1 MSSLFY
7 RNARLLVLS
16 IVLIVVWGVSAFF
29 TLPRLEDPELTSR
42 TAIVK
47 TFLPGADAERI
58 EALVTEKIEGEL
70 SEIEEIETYESA
82 SRAGSSIIQIDLFDR
97 IQGDRVDTIWSR
109 VRDKLDEAA
118 NELPPG
124 TTAPELEEF
133 EVKAYASIAALAWN
147 RDDPPNYAILRRLT
161 ESLKDEIEG
170 LNGTEKVEIFG
181 DPNEEITVEV
191 EPSTLASIDLTAS
204 ALSQQIA
211 QSDAKLGAGKLRG
224 DRIDLSLEVTSE
236 LDSLDRVRN
245 IPIRFGN
252 DGQFVRLGDIA
263 RVAKGIEQP
272 PTELARTSGRP
283 AIVLAS
289 FVESNYRIDRWGK
302 DLDRTFDCFQKQLPS
317 DLELQVVFDQ
327 SSYVENRLE
336 SLLSNLLL
344 GAGLVFGITFFVMGW
359 QSAIVVGIALPLSSC
374 MVLGWMQIIGIPL
387 HQMSVTGL
395 IVALGLLIDTAI
407 VVVDEVNHHLHAG
420 VPPKAAIS
428 RSIRHLSAPLLG
440 STVTTILAF
449 VPIVLMPGG
458 PGEFVGT
465 IAIGVILAV
474 SSSLFLSLTVI
485 PALAVWMDRLSGWR
499 SPRVARSLPARQF
512 PAKTRSNAWWNA
524 GYSHPRLTQLY
535 RSSLRR
541 TLARPA
547 IGVLLSTIVPIAG
560 FVCAATLTEQF
571 FPPTDRNQLQIEIE
585 LPASASLQQTQ
596 TVADRART
604 LVVANSEVTD
614 VHWFLGRS
622 APRFYYNLTGGRE
635 RYANYA
641 QGIVQLEDSVRHEL
655 VRSLQSQ
662 LDRAFPEARAL
673 VRPLEQGPPFDAP
686 VELRIYGSDLERLQ
700 ALGERARAILA
711 EIPQATHTR
720 DSLSEVV
727 PQLALKIDEEE
738 ARLAGLDHAEI
749 SRQLDATLEGQLGG
763 SILEGFEELP
773 VRVRVA
779 NADRGDLERVRS
791 LDLLP
796 VSATRD
802 RSLPGSIETV
812 PLSALG
818 EFAIEPK
825 FSTISRRNG
834 RRFNLVQSYIAA
846 GVLPAEVLGEFQ
858 ARLASD
864 FVLPAGYT
872 TEIGGEAE
880 ERNSALA
887 GMFSSV
893 GVLAVLM
900 VATLVLSLRSFRM
913 AGLIGVV
920 AIGSI
925 GLGLFSLWLFG
936 YPFGFMGI
944 VGTFGLVGVAVND
957 SVVVLVALREDGEA
971 RAGNRRAIREIAI
984 RSTRHV
990 VATTL
995 TTALGFVPL
1004 VWGGGGFWPPLA
1016 IAISGG
1022 IVGAT
1027 LLALY
1032 FVPCAYVLLLDRDR
1046 KQGNGMQRLL

>member
-16 IVLIVVWGVSAFF
+16 IVLILVWGLSSFF

-42 TAIVK
+42 NAIVK

-58 EALVTEKIEGEL
+58 EALVTEKIEDRL

-82 SRAGSSIIQIDLFDR
+82 SRAGSSIIQIELFDR
-97 IQGDRVDTIWSR
+97 IKGDRVDNIWSR

-118 NELPPG
+118 SELPPG
-124 TTAPELEEF
+124 TTDPELEEF
-133 EVKAYASIAALAWN
+133 EVKAYASIAALTWN
-147 RDDPPNYAILRRLT
+147 RDDPPNYAILRRLA

-181 DPNEEITVEV
+181 DPSEEITVEI
-191 EPSTLASIDLTAS
+191 EPSALTSIDLTAS
-204 ALSQQIA
+204 AVSQQIF
-211 QSDAKLGAGKLRG
+211 QSDAKLSAGQFRS
-224 DRIDLSLEVTSE
+224 DRSDLSIEVESE
-236 LDSLDRVRN
+236 LNSIERVRN

-252 DGQFVRLGDIA
+252 DGQFVRLGDMASIS
-263 RVAKGIEQP
+263 KGIAQP
-272 PTELARTSGRP
+272 PTELAVTSGRP

-302 DLDRTFDCFQKQLPS
+302 AVEKTFDRFQNQLPS
-317 DLELQVVFDQ
+317 DLEIQVIFNQ
-327 SSYVENRLE
+327 SNYVETRLQ
-336 SLLSNLLL
+336 SLIFNLLL
-344 GAGLVFGITFFVMGW
+344 GAGLVFGVTFFVMGW

-374 MVLGWMQIIGIPL
+374 MVLGWMQILGIPL
-387 HQMSVTGL
+387 HQMSITGL

-407 VVVDEVNHHLHAG
+407 VVVDEVNHHLNAG
-420 VPPKAAIS
+420 APPKAAIS
-428 RSIRHLSAPLLG
+428 QSIQHLSAPLLG
-440 STVTTILAF
+440 STITTILAF

-474 SSSLFLSLTVI
+474 SSSLFLSLTVL
-485 PALAVWMDRLSGWR
+485 PALTVWMRR
-499 SPRVARSLPARQF
+499 STIENRHTNPRSN
-512 PAKTRSNAWWNA
+512 TSNAWWNV
-524 GYSHPRLTQLY
+524 GYSHPWLTQLY
-535 RSSLRR
+535 RRSLRR

-547 IGVLLSTIVPIAG
+547 LGILLSMSLPVAG
-560 FVCAATLTEQF
+560 FVGAATLTEQF
-571 FPPTDRNQLQIEIE
+571 FPPTDRDQLQIEIE

-596 TVADRART
+596 YAVDRVRTLMVADPG
-604 LVVANSEVTD
+604 VTD

-635 RYANYA
+635 QYANYA
-641 QGIVQLEDSVRHEL
+641 QGLVQLSDRVSLDL

-662 LDRAFPEARAL
+662 LDRAFPEARSI
-673 VRPLEQGPPFDAP
+673 VRQLEQGPPFDAP

-700 ALGERARAILA
+700 ILGEQARSILTN
-711 EIPQATHTR
+711 IPQVTHTR
-720 DSLSEVV
+720 DSLSEVI
-727 PQLALKIDEEE
+727 PQLTLQIDEEE
-738 ARLAGLDHAEI
+738 ARLAGLDNAAI
-749 SRQLDATLEGQLGG
+749 SRQLDATLEGQVGG
-763 SILEGFEELP
+763 SILEEMEELP
-773 VRVRVA
+773 VRVRVGDL
-779 NADRGDLERVRS
+779 DRGNLEQVTS
-791 LDLLP
+791 LGLLP
-796 VSATRD
+796 TAETRD
-802 RSLPGSIETV
+802 RNLPGSIDTV

-818 EFAIEPK
+818 ELALQPEL
-825 FSTISRRNG
+825 STITRRNG
-834 RRFNLVQSYIAA
+834 RRFNLIQAYISA
-846 GVLPAEVLGEFQ
+846 GVLPAEVLGQFRSKL
-858 ARLASD
+858 AASD
-864 FVLPAGYT
+864 FVLPAGYS

-880 ERNSALA
+880 ERDSALG

-893 GVLAVLM
+893 GVLGVLM

-913 AGLIGVV
+913 AALIGAVGV
-920 AIGSI
+920 GSI

-957 SVVVLVALREDGEA
+957 SVVVLVALREDSEA
-971 RAGNRRAIREIAI
+971 RVGNRRAIREVVI
-984 RSTRHV
+984 RSSRHV

-995 TTALGFVPL
+995 TTAIGFVPL
-1004 VWGGGGFWPPLA
+1004 VLEGGGFWPPLA
-1016 IAISGG
+1016 VAISGG

-1032 FVPCAYVLLLDRDR
+1032 FVPCAYLSIVRRSPQTVALLTPA
-1046 KQGNGMQRLL
+1046 